1 MHEVAINMS
10 TCFEL
15 TKLSSLLISTSF
27 FSELYK
33 ALLSSLLIRSFNLSH
48 TFLSS
53 ILINTLSYH
62 QIGFNSQYT
71 LLHDETHLLAA
82 SAYFVVVEMIPS
94 RHLDAVENTVTTTGT
109 KCVIASLNSLNAP
122 SFGHTFIIF
131 LRLRITLN
139 RTLELY

>member
-10 TCFEL
+10 TFLEL
-15 TKLSSLLISTSF
+15 IKLSSLLISISF

-33 ALLSSLLIRSFNLSH
+33 ALLSSLLIHSFNLSYS
-48 TFLSS
+48 FLSS
-53 ILINTLSYH
+53 TLINTLSYN

-71 LLHDETHLLAA
+71 LLIDDTHLLAA

-94 RHLDAVENTVTTTGT
+94 RHLDAVENIVTTTGT

-122 SFGHTFIIF
+122 SFGHTFILF
-131 LRLRITLN
+131 LR
-139 RTLELY
+139 